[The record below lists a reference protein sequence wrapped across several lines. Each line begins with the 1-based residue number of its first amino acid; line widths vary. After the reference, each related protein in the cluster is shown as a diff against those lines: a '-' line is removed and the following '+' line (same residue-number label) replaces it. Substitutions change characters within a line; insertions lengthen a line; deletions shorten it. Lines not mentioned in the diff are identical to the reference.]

1 MYPLVR
7 AQSQIHSQVWQRANI
22 KLHLLGGILPA
33 VSGYG
38 GIQHTTLT
46 SGPGTPTSFGGGLVP
61 TNLNAG
67 SDLTG
72 ISSTYEI
79 VQQGLTANVTCSNYT
94 DPTNWY
100 PIEILAIP
108 AHATLAMVGYNSGVF
123 PVVNTIIPYMR
134 CNSSMNISVRY
145 FYRAAND
152 AVS

>member
-1 MYPLVR
+1 M
-7 AQSQIHSQVWQRANI
+7 
-22 KLHLLGGILPA
+22 
-33 VSGYG
+33 
-38 GIQHTTLT
+38 
-46 SGPGTPTSFGGGLVP
+46 
-61 TNLNAG
+61 
-67 SDLTG
+67 
-72 ISSTYEI
+72 
-79 VQQGLTANVTCSNYT
+79 TANVTCSNYT